1 MISPSFF
8 AWARCSTA
16 FSRSA
21 GCTSA
26 CPPPPPTWAFMMLS
40 VISVPTSL
48 PTVPCS
54 VSRSPN
60 IIAKR
65 QTPPQKQSKQPP
77 RANVPACHDEFSP
90 PQHIPAV
97 DGIPIDMLVLC
108 ARSTRTRGTRPG
120 CRLGS
125 PRSGGILKFSTRA
138 RYGMRAMLD
147 LAINGD
153 GRLVLLKDI
162 ASRQEISKRYL
173 EHMMTLLRNR
183 GLVIAERG
191 AAGGYRLARP
201 ASDITLVE
209 IFEALEG
216 ALAPVECVR
225 DRTVCGRAEDCVVRD
240 LWCDVAD
247 AMRGVLED
255 RTLADL
261 KERWE
266 KQQS

>member
-1 MISPSFF
+1 
-8 AWARCSTA
+8 
-16 FSRSA
+16 
-21 GCTSA
+21 
-26 CPPPPPTWAFMMLS
+26 
-40 VISVPTSL
+40 
-48 PTVPCS
+48 
-54 VSRSPN
+54 
-60 IIAKR
+60 
-65 QTPPQKQSKQPP
+65 
-77 RANVPACHDEFSP
+77 
-90 PQHIPAV
+90 
-97 DGIPIDMLVLC
+97 
-108 ARSTRTRGTRPG
+108 
-120 CRLGS
+120 
-125 PRSGGILKFSTRA
+125 
-138 RYGMRAMLD
+138 MRAMLD

-216 ALAPVECVR
+216 EIAPVECVR

>member
-1 MISPSFF
+1 
-8 AWARCSTA
+8 
-16 FSRSA
+16 
-21 GCTSA
+21 
-26 CPPPPPTWAFMMLS
+26 
-40 VISVPTSL
+40 
-48 PTVPCS
+48 
-54 VSRSPN
+54 
-60 IIAKR
+60 
-65 QTPPQKQSKQPP
+65 
-77 RANVPACHDEFSP
+77 
-90 PQHIPAV
+90 
-97 DGIPIDMLVLC
+97 
-108 ARSTRTRGTRPG
+108 
-120 CRLGS
+120 
-125 PRSGGILKFSTRA
+125 
-138 RYGMRAMLD
+138 MRAMLD

-216 ALAPVECVR
+216 EIAPVECVR
-225 DRTVCGRAEDCVVRD
+225 DRTVCDRAEDCVVRD